1 MNKEAFEVGFKHSL
15 QKYNKPKINATYP
28 WKMKKKFQEKK
39 MLVIVDYHIEW
50 DKTNRSGVHNINL
63 GYKTI
68 ELIILSHALNFIRM
82 IFIKYL
88 SGLY

>member
-1 MNKEAFEVGFKHSL
+1 MLRTPEK
-15 QKYNKPKINATYP
+15 
-28 WKMKKKFQEKK
+28 WKKKFQEKK

>member
-1 MNKEAFEVGFKHSL
+1 MLHTPEK
-15 QKYNKPKINATYP
+15 
-28 WKMKKKFQEKK
+28 WKKKFQEKK

>member
-1 MNKEAFEVGFKHSL
+1 
-15 QKYNKPKINATYP
+15 
-28 WKMKKKFQEKK
+28 
-39 MLVIVDYHIEW
+39 MLLIVDYHIEW